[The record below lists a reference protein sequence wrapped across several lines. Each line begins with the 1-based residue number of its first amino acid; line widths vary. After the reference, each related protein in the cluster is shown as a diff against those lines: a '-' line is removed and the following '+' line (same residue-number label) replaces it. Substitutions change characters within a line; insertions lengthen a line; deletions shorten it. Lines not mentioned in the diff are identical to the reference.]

1 MQLERDIV
9 VEDDEVLRAKPESTQ
24 HLSNQERDGL
34 DYALYQD
41 SAKAPDAIGMDPED
55 GLPRPIPAISMEDSM
70 APPLT
75 VGRLVCMAD
84 TSEYVVRDEY
94 GNVKASYKP
103 EQVTRSVSGSYWAEV
118 KGAPFWVH
126 ALVLLLTSALLIA
139 AIVELLDYWWVV
151 GVTLAGTGVI
161 LFLQTWLSRRV
172 MHIKVEPKRPQCRH
186 YVRQLIPWHEDK
198 EHNTCQRY
206 CSALK
211 NETGEILS
219 ISNQEVL
226 ACEIRRPR
234 HLETETLIDDFDA
247 KIISKGQERTDNL
260 DEFDIEAALN
270 DTKAPHGFDIE
281 AALND
286 IEAPHGRG
294 GIFGDNNK

>member
-41 SAKAPDAIGMDPED
+41 SAKAPDAIGMDPDD
-55 GLPRPIPAISMEDSM
+55 GLPRVIPAISMEDSM

-75 VGRLVCMAD
+75 VARLVCMAD

-103 EQVTRSVSGSYWAEV
+103 EQVTRSVSGTYWAEV
-118 KGAPFWVH
+118 RGVSTWVQIWVTVVLMGGSV
-126 ALVLLLTSALLIA
+126 ALGTSLEPWWWLVFVAAMALN
-139 AIVELLDYWWVV
+139 
-151 GVTLAGTGVI
+151 GTI
-161 LFLQTWLSRRV
+161 LWWLSRRV
-172 MHIKVEPKRPQCRH
+172 MHIKVDPKRPQCRH